1 MSMQIQSPNPVGPE
15 RVELQKRTEL
25 AVRVKSD
32 QKTRPSEAVD
42 NPLGRD
48 KIELSKSSLA
58 EELSLLKQK
67 QEQKESNRALIDDL
81 QNSLLRMES
90 ILYQAAASISFDADS
105 LQVMQKRISKEL
117 KGAQEVF
124 SKVDLPGL
132 TKFDF
137 EKLSESVEKAK
148 LNSDREVEKL
158 QKKIHAAS
166 KEVEDIKN
174 RLKTSEDDERTS
186 KALEIAHQN
195 TAAALSNYNP
205 RDIFA
210 HADSVAT
217 ALRENN
223 PEISRAHGQI
233 DHQAVISLVS

>member
-1 MSMQIQSPNPVGPE
+1 MQIQSPNPVGPE
-15 RVELQKRTEL
+15 SNELQKRNGL

-48 KIELSKSSLA
+48 KIELSKKSLA

-67 QEQKESNRALIDDL
+67 QERKESNRALIDDL
-81 QNSLLRMES
+81 QNRLLRMES
-90 ILYQAAASISFDADS
+90 ILYQAAASVSFDADS
-105 LQVMQKRISKEL
+105 LQIMQKRISKEL

-124 SKVDLPGL
+124 RKVELPGM
-132 TKFDF
+132 TKMDF
-137 EKLSESVEKAK
+137 EKLAEGVEKVK
-148 LNSDREVEKL
+148 LNSDREVQKLREKV
-158 QKKIHAAS
+158 HAAF

-174 RLKTSEDDERTS
+174 RQKTSEDDKKTS

-210 HADSVAT
+210 RADSVAQ

-223 PEISRAHGQI
+223 PETSRAHGQI
-233 DHQAVISLVS
+233 DHQSVISLLG

>member
-1 MSMQIQSPNPVGPE
+1 VMSMQIQSPNPVGPE
-15 RVELQKRTEL
+15 SNELQKRNGL

-48 KIELSKSSLA
+48 KIEISKNSLA

-67 QEQKESNRALIDDL
+67 QERKESNRALIDDL
-81 QNSLLRMES
+81 QNRLLRMES
-90 ILYQAAASISFDADS
+90 ILYQA
-105 LQVMQKRISKEL
+105 V
-117 KGAQEVF
+117 
-124 SKVDLPGL
+124 
-132 TKFDF
+132 TKLDF
-137 EKLSESVEKAK
+137 EKLSEGFEKAK
-148 LNSDREVEKL
+148 LNSDRDVEKL
-158 QKKIHAAS
+158 REKVHAAF

-174 RLKTSEDDERTS
+174 RLKTSEDDKKTS

-195 TAAALSNYNP
+195 TAAALGNYNP

-210 HADSVAT
+210 HADSVAQ

-223 PEISRAHGQI
+223 PEASRAHGQI
-233 DHQAVISLVS
+233 DHQSVISLVR